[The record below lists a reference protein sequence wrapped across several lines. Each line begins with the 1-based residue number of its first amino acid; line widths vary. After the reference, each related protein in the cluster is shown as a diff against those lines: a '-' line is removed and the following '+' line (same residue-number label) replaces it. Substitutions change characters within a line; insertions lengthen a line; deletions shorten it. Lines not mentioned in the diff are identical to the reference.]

1 MAERR
6 TSFCDVRVGV
16 ADSFLM
22 SYTAVCQWKFNQV
35 LARPEVG
42 SDRGNVLENS
52 RKNGQS
58 RNCFSSVTVTHSLM
72 LLAAKGPV
80 FVTQAGQRVGEVGPR
95 TAGGHGKGKGRHG
108 DRERNNFDS
117 PS

>member
-22 SYTAVCQWKFNQV
+22 SYTAVYQWKFSQV